1 MAKIKILV
9 CCHKQCEIPRD
20 PVYLPIQVGSAL
32 QNYDL
37 GIQKDNEVNG
47 NHCENISV
55 LNPVFSEMT
64 AVYWAWKNMDAFDPE
79 VEYIGLCHYRRF
91 FYCKGS
97 FKDSLLRRRK
107 SRVLCTARFLKRH
120 WDYSLYQELNCISSL
135 NDPRMISS
143 TEKLKAIIPEYD
155 IVTTFPVELV
165 GYNVETHFRLENVFP
180 ELLGEILYDVY
191 PEYFAYYQA
200 IMKGKRFSCANM
212 VVMKKEIY
220 KQYCSFIFDVLFR
233 HIDLLKQRG
242 ILADPYHET
251 AFSRGAG
258 YLAEILSY
266 VFVKKMEA
274 DGMKVAYTDKLFL
287 ES

>member
-165 GYNVETHFRLENVFP
+165 G
-180 ELLGEILYDVY
+180 
-191 PEYFAYYQA
+191 
-200 IMKGKRFSCANM
+200 
-212 VVMKKEIY
+212 
-220 KQYCSFIFDVLFR
+220 
-233 HIDLLKQRG
+233 
-242 ILADPYHET
+242 
-251 AFSRGAG
+251 
-258 YLAEILSY
+258 
-266 VFVKKMEA
+266 
-274 DGMKVAYTDKLFL
+274 
-287 ES
+287 

>member
-1 MAKIKILV
+1 
-9 CCHKQCEIPRD
+9 
-20 PVYLPIQVGSAL
+20 
-32 QNYDL
+32 
-37 GIQKDNEVNG
+37 
-47 NHCENISV
+47 
-55 LNPVFSEMT
+55 
-64 AVYWAWKNMDAFDPE
+64 
-79 VEYIGLCHYRRF
+79 
-91 FYCKGS
+91 
-97 FKDSLLRRRK
+97 
-107 SRVLCTARFLKRH
+107 
-120 WDYSLYQELNCISSL
+120 
-135 NDPRMISS
+135 
-143 TEKLKAIIPEYD
+143 
-155 IVTTFPVELV
+155 
-165 GYNVETHFRLENVFP
+165 
-180 ELLGEILYDVY
+180 
-191 PEYFAYYQA
+191 
-200 IMKGKRFSCANM
+200 MKGKRFSCANM

>member
-1 MAKIKILV
+1 
-9 CCHKQCEIPRD
+9 
-20 PVYLPIQVGSAL
+20 
-32 QNYDL
+32 
-37 GIQKDNEVNG
+37 
-47 NHCENISV
+47 
-55 LNPVFSEMT
+55 
-64 AVYWAWKNMDAFDPE
+64 MDAFDPE

-143 TEKLKAIIPEYD
+143 TEKLKDIIPEYD
-155 IVTTFPVELV
+155 IVTTFPVELL